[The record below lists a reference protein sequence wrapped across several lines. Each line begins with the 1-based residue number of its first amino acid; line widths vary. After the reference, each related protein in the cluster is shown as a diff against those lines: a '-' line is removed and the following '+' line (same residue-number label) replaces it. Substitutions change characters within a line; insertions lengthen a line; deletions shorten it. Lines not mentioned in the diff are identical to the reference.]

1 MENNQKDLKV
11 SHQIISVRTISKIE
25 SEIFKGLFRAFGRF
39 LYNLLNSI
47 FKKETNL
54 KLEELTKMKYGE
66 FIDSLNPP
74 IFCTILDLKNIN
86 SQGLFIITSPL
97 NKIISDKL
105 IGGPG
110 SLEGLNLEELTE
122 IEINILRNFSQNLID
137 NFASIFKPLIGENVE
152 ITRVE
157 TIPILIRILE
167 ENDEI
172 LIAKTKIMI
181 ENEEKGEFL
190 LCFPYLSI
198 KTNIEILQKE
208 IYKTYYTE
216 KDKENLIK
224 ILLETPLNLVFSFK
238 EIKYPLQKMK
248 KIKEGDTIVLPID
261 IEEPLICEVEEIPWF
276 FCKMGKIKNKIAFK
290 ILREVKNE

>member
-25 SEIFKGLFRAFGRF
+25 SEFFEGLFRPFGRF

-74 IFCTILDLKNIN
+74 IFCTILDLKNVN

-137 NFASIFKPLIGENVE
+137 NFISIFKPLIGENVE

-172 LIAKTKIMI
+172 LIAKTKIII

-238 EIKYPLQKMK
+238 EIKYPLQKIK